1 MTTPLRPLS
10 TGELLDRTFNLYRNN
25 FMLFAGIAVLAA
37 LIFVAALVLLLALG
51 FSVSTP
57 GANVDPRAVLGAFA
71 IYFGVIAI
79 FYTFGASLAMGATIH
94 AVSRVHLG
102 QPGSI
107 GESYRKV
114 LPRVG
119 RIILIVLSIIG
130 RMLGMFLLTYLAL
143 IPMSFI
149 VIMIASALAGLG
161 VFGRILMGILGIGI
175 IVTVY
180 GLVIRV
186 YLKYSLAVQAS
197 LLEDLRVRDSLD
209 RSSFLTQGSLWRIFL
224 IFLLMGILALALA
237 FVLQFP
243 VGLFFRD
250 GSMAATVLGFTAT
263 FLAYTISFPISTI
276 AISLL
281 YYDQRVR
288 KEAFDLQLMME
299 SLEQKAD
306 PAAVSP
312 IG

>member
-1 MTTPLRPLS
+1 MSTPLRPLS

-51 FSVSTP
+51 FSIPKP

-114 LPRVG
+114 LPRIG
-119 RIILIVLSIIG
+119 RIILIVLSIIL
-130 RMLGMFLLTYLAL
+130 RMLGMLLLTYLAL
-143 IPMSFI
+143 IPMSF
-149 VIMIASALAGLG
+149 VLIMVGAALSGLG

-197 LLEDLRVRDSLD
+197 LLEDLRVKGSLD
-209 RSSFLTQGSLWRIFL
+209 RSAFLTEGSLWRIFL
-224 IFLLMGILALALA
+224 IYLLMGILGLALN

-250 GSMAATVLGFTAT
+250 GSIAATILGFTAT

-306 PAAVSP
+306 PAGVSS